1 MVPSWEVSPVRI
13 PKITLF
19 LFLFPSLA
27 LIVIFGLYPV
37 IYNVFLSLKDVN
49 LISYIRGTSK
59 GVGFLNYQAVFGD
72 SLFWKALY
80 NTIVFTLLS
89 IVLQMVVG
97 FLLALLFYY
106 EFPLKGFLQAL
117 VMIPWVMPI
126 MVSGSFFRW
135 FLNDNGFLNN
145 LLATF
150 GWIAEPVRW
159 ITSEK
164 VVIYSLTAV
173 NVWLGIPFNFILLY
187 TGMQQ
192 IPEELYE
199 SAEIDGAVGWQRILY
214 ITLPMLK
221 PVIVATFVLG
231 CILTFKVFDLVWII
245 TRGGPGGA
253 SHLLSTLSY
262 SLAFDRFQFGKS
274 ATVLVL
280 MQAIVIT
287 FVGISSR
294 IRLEER

>member
-1 MVPSWEVSPVRI
+1 MKI

-19 LFLFPSLA
+19 LFLLPSLV
-27 LIVIFGLYPV
+27 LIFIFGVYPV
-37 IYNVFLSLKDVN
+37 VYNFFLSLRDVN
-49 LISYIRGTSK
+49 LISYIRGTARD
-59 GVGFLNYQAVFGD
+59 VGSLNYRTILGD
-72 SLFWKALY
+72 ALFWRALY
-80 NTIVFTLLS
+80 NTIIFTLLS
-89 IVLQMVVG
+89 ILLQMVVG
-97 FLLALLFYY
+97 FLLALLFNY

-145 LLATF
+145 LLASLN
-150 GWIAEPVRW
+150 WIREPVRW

-164 VVIYSLTAV
+164 TVIYSLTAV

-199 SAEIDGAVGWQRILY
+199 SSEIDGAAGWQKVMY

-274 ATVLVL
+274 AAVLVL
-280 MQAIVIT
+280 MQIIVIL
-287 FVGISSR
+287 FVGFSNR
-294 IRLEER
+294 VRLEER

>member
-1 MVPSWEVSPVRI
+1 MKM
-13 PKITLF
+13 PKVLLF
-19 LFLFPSLA
+19 LFLLPSLA
-27 LIVIFGLYPV
+27 LIVVFGLYPV
-37 IYNVFLSLKDVN
+37 VYNVFLSLKDVN

-59 GVGFLNYQAVFGD
+59 DVGFLNYQVILND
-72 SLFWKALY
+72 SLFWRALY

-89 IVLQMVVG
+89 IVLQMVIG

-106 EFPLKGFLQAL
+106 EFPLKGFFQAL

-145 LLATF
+145 FLATF
-150 GWIAEPVRW
+150 GWITEPIRW

-192 IPEELYE
+192 IPGELYE
-199 SAEIDGAVGWQRILY
+199 SADIDGATGWQKVLH

-231 CILTFKVFDLVWII
+231 CILTFKVFDLVWIV

-274 ATVLVL
+274 AAVLVL
-280 MQAIVIT
+280 MQVIVIL
-287 FVGISSR
+287 FVGFSGR

>member
-1 MVPSWEVSPVRI
+1 MKI
-13 PKITLF
+13 PRTTLF
-19 LFLFPSLA
+19 LFLLPSLA
-27 LIVIFGLYPV
+27 LIFIFGVYPV
-37 IYNVFLSLKDVN
+37 AYNIFLSLKDVN
-49 LISYIRGTSK
+49 LISYIRGTAK
-59 GVGFLNYQAVFGD
+59 DVGSLNYRTVLND
-72 SLFWKALY
+72 SLFWRALY

-89 IVLQMVVG
+89 IALQMVVG
-97 FLLALLFYY
+97 FLLALLFNY

-145 LLATF
+145 LLASLN
-150 GWIAEPVRW
+150 WIREPVRW

-164 VVIYSLTAV
+164 TVIYSLTAV

-199 SAEIDGAVGWQRILY
+199 SADIDGAAGWQKVLY
-214 ITLPMLK
+214 ITLPMLR
-221 PVIVATFVLG
+221 PVIVATFILG
-231 CILTFKVFDLVWII
+231 CILTFKVFDLVWIV

-253 SHLLSTLSY
+253 SHLLSTFSY

-274 ATVLVL
+274 AAVLVL
-280 MQAIVIT
+280 MQIIVIL
-287 FVGISSR
+287 FVGFSNR

>member
-1 MVPSWEVSPVRI
+1 MKI
-13 PKITLF
+13 PKMVLF
-19 LFLFPSLA
+19 LFLLPSLA
-27 LIVIFGLYPV
+27 LIFIFGVYPV
-37 IYNVFLSLKDVN
+37 VYNVFLSLKDVN
-49 LISYIRGTSK
+49 LISYIRGTAK
-59 GVGFLNYQAVFGD
+59 DVGSLNYKTVLGD
-72 SLFWKALY
+72 SLFWRALY
-80 NTIVFTLLS
+80 NTIIFTLLS
-89 IVLQMVVG
+89 IALQMVVG
-97 FLLALLFYY
+97 FLLALLFNY

-145 LLATF
+145 LLASMN
-150 GWIAEPVRW
+150 WIREPVRW

-164 VVIYSLTAV
+164 IVIYSLTAV

-199 SAEIDGAVGWQRILY
+199 SAEIDGAAGWQKVLY

-221 PVIVATFVLG
+221 PVIVATFILG
-231 CILTFKVFDLVWII
+231 CILTFKVFDLVWIV

-253 SHLLSTLSY
+253 SHLLSTFSY

-274 ATVLVL
+274 AAVLVL
-280 MQAIVIT
+280 MQIIVIL
-287 FVGISSR
+287 FVGFSNR

>member
-1 MVPSWEVSPVRI
+1 MKI

-19 LFLFPSLA
+19 LFLLPSLA
-27 LIVIFGLYPV
+27 LIFIFGVYPV
-37 IYNVFLSLKDVN
+37 VYNLFLSLKDVN
-49 LISYIRGTSK
+49 LISYIRGTARD
-59 GVGFLNYQAVFGD
+59 VGSLNYRTILGD
-72 SLFWKALY
+72 ALFWRALY
-80 NTIVFTLLS
+80 NTIIFTLLS
-89 IVLQMVVG
+89 ILLQMVVG
-97 FLLALLFYY
+97 FLLALLFNY

-117 VMIPWVMPI
+117 VMIPWVMPV

-145 LLATF
+145 LLVSLN
-150 GWIAEPVRW
+150 WIREPVRW

-164 VVIYSLTAV
+164 TVIYSLTAV

-199 SAEIDGAVGWQRILY
+199 SSEIDGAVGWQKVLY

-231 CILTFKVFDLVWII
+231 CILTFKVFDLVWIV

-253 SHLLSTLSY
+253 SHLLSTFSY

-274 ATVLVL
+274 AAVLVL
-280 MQAIVIT
+280 MQIIVIL
-287 FVGISSR
+287 FVGFSNR

>member
-1 MVPSWEVSPVRI
+1 MKI
-13 PKITLF
+13 PRMTLF
-19 LFLFPSLA
+19 LFLLPSLA
-27 LIVIFGLYPV
+27 LIFIFGVYPV
-37 IYNVFLSLKDVN
+37 VYNVFLSLKDVN
-49 LISYIRGTSK
+49 LISYIRGTAK
-59 GVGFLNYQAVFGD
+59 DVGSLNYRTVLND
-72 SLFWKALY
+72 SLFWRALY
-80 NTIVFTLLS
+80 NTIIFTLLS
-89 IVLQMVVG
+89 IALQMVVG
-97 FLLALLFYY
+97 FLLALLFNY

-145 LLATF
+145 LLASMN
-150 GWIAEPVRW
+150 WIREPVRW

-164 VVIYSLTAV
+164 MVIYSLTAV

-199 SAEIDGAVGWQRILY
+199 SADIDGAAGWQKVLY
-214 ITLPMLK
+214 ITLPMLR
-221 PVIVATFVLG
+221 PVIVATFILG
-231 CILTFKVFDLVWII
+231 CILTFKVFDLVWIV

-253 SHLLSTLSY
+253 SHLLSTFSY

-274 ATVLVL
+274 AAVLVL
-280 MQAIVIT
+280 MQIIVIL
-287 FVGISSR
+287 FVGFSNR

>member
-1 MVPSWEVSPVRI
+1 VKI

-19 LFLFPSLA
+19 LFLLPSLV
-27 LIVIFGLYPV
+27 LIFIFGVYPV
-37 IYNVFLSLKDVN
+37 VYNFFLSLRDVN
-49 LISYIRGTSK
+49 LISYIRGTARD
-59 GVGFLNYQAVFGD
+59 VGSLNYRTILGD
-72 SLFWKALY
+72 ALFWRALY
-80 NTIVFTLLS
+80 NTIIFTLLS
-89 IVLQMVVG
+89 ILLQMVVG
-97 FLLALLFYY
+97 FLLALLFNY

-145 LLATF
+145 LLASLN
-150 GWIAEPVRW
+150 WIREPVRW

-164 VVIYSLTAV
+164 TVIYSLTAV

-199 SAEIDGAVGWQRILY
+199 SSEIDGAAGWQKVMY

-274 ATVLVL
+274 AAVLVL
-280 MQAIVIT
+280 MQIIVIL
-287 FVGISSR
+287 FVGFSNR
-294 IRLEER
+294 VRLEER

>member
-1 MVPSWEVSPVRI
+1 MKI

-19 LFLFPSLA
+19 LFLLPSLV
-27 LIVIFGLYPV
+27 LIFIFGVYPV
-37 IYNVFLSLKDVN
+37 VYNFFLSLRDVN
-49 LISYIRGTSK
+49 LISYIRGTARD
-59 GVGFLNYQAVFGD
+59 VGSLNYRTILGD
-72 SLFWKALY
+72 ALFWRALY
-80 NTIVFTLLS
+80 NTIIFTLLS
-89 IVLQMVVG
+89 ILLQMVVG
-97 FLLALLFYY
+97 FLLALLFNY

-145 LLATF
+145 LLASLN
-150 GWIAEPVRW
+150 WIREPVRW

-164 VVIYSLTAV
+164 TVIYSLTAV

-199 SAEIDGAVGWQRILY
+199 SSEIDGAAGWQKVMY

-274 ATVLVL
+274 AAVLVL
-280 MQAIVIT
+280 MQIIVIL
-287 FVGISSR
+287 FVGFSNR